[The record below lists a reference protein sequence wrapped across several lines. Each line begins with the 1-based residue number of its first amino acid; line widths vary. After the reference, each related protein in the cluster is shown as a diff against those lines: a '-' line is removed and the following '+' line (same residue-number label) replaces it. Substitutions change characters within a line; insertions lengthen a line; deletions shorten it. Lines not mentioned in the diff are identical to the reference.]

1 MQVGV
6 HAVDPDKIAASVA
19 TTATTFSV
27 LLVLVIGVPFSLWLD
42 VCLIG
47 CYSRDRRS
55 GSKAQNFFSLE
66 TPRQFVGAT
75 RKPTSSQPYEPFA
88 LPDFIHYLDNHPVLS
103 GKLQAP
109 QRYSEIP
116 GTPATTLRALLWTDG
131 AGC

>member
-1 MQVGV
+1 MQLAV

-55 GSKAQNFFSLE
+55 GSIFSVFVNAEISPRFHKTARHPRVKLAAILD
-66 TPRQFVGAT
+66 TPSKRESVAEDGRREVHA
-75 RKPTSSQPYEPFA
+75 EPM
-88 LPDFIHYLDNHPVLS
+88 DN
-103 GKLQAP
+103 G
-109 QRYSEIP
+109 
-116 GTPATTLRALLWTDG
+116 GD
-131 AGC
+131 